1 MVKTNFGS
9 GNAIATTVLTGR
21 YEMVRLEYVNDTFRD
36 KRMLIINGSM
46 EQMCAFYEAL
56 KDSMETA
63 VNRDLKEHGI
73 TDLAGVHHCPCPD
86 DDLED
91 WRSEPGEIAAYAKA
105 KAQGI
110 REGLMRF
117 AAEESRF
124 TFEGDSRSWVAAL
137 EAAIVAT
144 GIELESEAFVV

>member
-1 MVKTNFGS
+1 MGKARS
-9 GNAIATTVLTGR
+9 GLVGR
-21 YEMVRLEYVNDTFRD
+21 YEMVRLEYVNNTSRD
-36 KRMLIINGSM
+36 KRMFIVKGSM
-46 EQMCAFYEAL
+46 EEMCFFYEAL
-56 KDSMETA
+56 KDSMENA

-73 TDLAGVHHCPCPD
+73 TDVDGVHHCPCPD
-86 DDLED
+86 ADLEN
-91 WRSEPGEIAAYAKA
+91 WRQEPHELAAYAKA

-124 TFEGDSRSWVAAL
+124 SYEGNPRSWVAAL

-144 GIELESEAFVV
+144 GIELEPEALVV